1 MGRWCYSFDEADMR
15 ERMPNAD
22 LSGDIPYAPNSC
34 SALALAER
42 FHDTYER
49 LAPEHGYDTRPETRD
64 FDPDSPNGRLM
75 VAVCTEIMKPNDLH
89 QVERGTKR

>member
-34 SALALAER
+34 LQ
-42 FHDTYER
+42 
-49 LAPEHGYDTRPETRD
+49 G
-64 FDPDSPNGRLM
+64 
-75 VAVCTEIMKPNDLH
+75 DLL
-89 QVERGTKR
+89 